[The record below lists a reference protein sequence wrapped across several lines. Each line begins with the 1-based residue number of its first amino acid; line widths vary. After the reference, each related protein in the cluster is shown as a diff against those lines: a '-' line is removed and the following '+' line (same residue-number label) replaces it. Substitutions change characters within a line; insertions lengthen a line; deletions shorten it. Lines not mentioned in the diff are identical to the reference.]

1 MKAKGMVE
9 VARALIASAKSR
21 WVPQR
26 LWLQYLT
33 GCQMRIVRLW
43 LDPRWEA
50 ISRSGAEVGRGKQ
63 GGGGTQEGLKE
74 VRDRQFCQL
83 HLRKANWC
91 NCTKKL
97 GERSQILSIAN
108 CTWERPIANCS
119 NCERGQ
125 LHQKNLV
132 CKVSL
137 CWFLQQ
143 ESSMLPLSS
152 TLRK

>member
-33 GCQMRIVRLW
+33 GSQIRIERLW
-43 LDPRWEA
+43 LDARWEA

-74 VRDRQFCQL
+74 VRGTICSNATRFLKQIERGETKRPNLPIAPEKDQFVQLHQKTWWEIAKSANCKLPL
-83 HLRKANWC
+83 HLRKT
-91 NCTKKL
+91 NCQL
-97 GERSQILSIAN
+97 AN
-108 CTWERPIANCS
+108 CT

-125 LHQKNLV
+125 
-132 CKVSL
+132 
-137 CWFLQQ
+137 
-143 ESSMLPLSS
+143 
-152 TLRK
+152 